1 MEGVVNN
8 QNEMIERMPDLT
20 IEDRLKFLDEIN
32 KVFEAHLP
40 GIAKVGRKIL
50 FDSMEL
56 HTAAN
61 LASSVLLL
69 RKVFNFLMHIV
80 AVENAYLDSIAKF
93 AYLTQRVF
101 LYLIY

>member
-1 MEGVVNN
+1 
-8 QNEMIERMPDLT
+8 
-20 IEDRLKFLDEIN
+20 
-32 KVFEAHLP
+32 
-40 GIAKVGRKIL
+40 
-50 FDSMEL
+50 MEL

-93 AYLTQRVF
+93 AYLTQRVI